1 MENIKWDRWGL
12 VEEVRGTLADY
23 AEAVRIGG
31 MAYAPNA
38 DELEG
43 LCLLLAQALGLTDE
57 NEEEG
62 AK

>member
-1 MENIKWDRWGL
+1 MTNRREL
-12 VEEVRGTLADY
+12 VEEVRGVLADY

-43 LCLLLAQALGLTDE
+43 LCLLLAQALGLTDV
-57 NEEEG
+57 NDKEG
-62 AK
+62 A

>member
-1 MENIKWDRWGL
+1 VTNRREL
-12 VEEVRGTLADY
+12 VEEVRGVLADY

-43 LCLLLAQALGLTDE
+43 LCLLLAQALGLTDGT
-57 NEEEG
+57 EEEG
-62 AK
+62 T

>member
-12 VEEVRGTLADY
+12 VEEVRGALADY
-23 AEAVRIGG
+23 AEAVRTGG

-43 LCLLLAQALGLTDE
+43 LCLLLAQALGLTDV

-62 AK
+62 A

>member
-1 MENIKWDRWGL
+1 MTRYDLVHQVWG
-12 VEEVRGTLADY
+12 ELADY
-23 AEAVRIGG
+23 AEAIRLGG

-57 NEEEG
+57 TEEEG
-62 AK
+62 TK

>member
-1 MENIKWDRWGL
+1 MTRYDLVHQVWG
-12 VEEVRGTLADY
+12 ELADY

-43 LCLLLAQALGLTDE
+43 LCLLLAQALGLTDV
-57 NEEEG
+57 NDKEG
-62 AK
+62 A

>member
-1 MENIKWDRWGL
+1 VENIKWDRWGL
-12 VEEVRGTLADY
+12 VEEVRGALADY
-23 AEAVRIGG
+23 AEAVRTGG

-43 LCLLLAQALGLTDE
+43 LCLLLAQALGIIDIG
-57 NEEEG
+57 EG

>member
-1 MENIKWDRWGL
+1 VENIKWDRWGL
-12 VEEVRGTLADY
+12 VEEVRGALADY
-23 AEAVRIGG
+23 AEAVRTGG

-43 LCLLLAQALGLTDE
+43 LCLLLAPALGIIDIG
-57 NEEEG
+57 EG

>member
-1 MENIKWDRWGL
+1 VENIKWDRWGL
-12 VEEVRGTLADY
+12 VEEVRGALADY
-23 AEAVRIGG
+23 AEAVRTGG

-43 LCLLLAQALGLTDE
+43 LCLLLAQALGIIDI
-57 NEEEG
+57 EEG

>member
-1 MENIKWDRWGL
+1 MNNRRDL
-12 VEEVRGTLADY
+12 VEEVRGALADY

-43 LCLLLAQALGLTDE
+43 LCLLLAQALGLTDV
-57 NEEEG
+57 NDKEG
-62 AK
+62 A

>member
-12 VEEVRGTLADY
+12 VEEVRGALADY
-23 AEAVRIGG
+23 AEAVRTGG

-43 LCLLLAQALGLTDE
+43 LCLLLAQALGIIDIG
-57 NEEEG
+57 EG

>member
-12 VEEVRGTLADY
+12 VEEVRGALADY
-23 AEAVRIGG
+23 AEAVRTGG

-43 LCLLLAQALGLTDE
+43 LCLLLAQALGIIDI
-57 NEEEG
+57 EEG